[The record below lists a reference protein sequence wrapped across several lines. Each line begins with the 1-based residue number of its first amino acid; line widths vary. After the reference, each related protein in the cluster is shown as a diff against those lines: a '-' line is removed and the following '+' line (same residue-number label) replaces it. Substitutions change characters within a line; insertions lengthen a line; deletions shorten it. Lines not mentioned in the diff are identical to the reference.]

1 MHPPMPRNPVKQFLL
16 KVLLW
21 MPVCFAVWYYM
32 RGVIGVPTWLGVK
45 AVMVGLFAEIIRNIE
60 FQGHLVNVVLQFTPE
75 NVPGLDIPPGQV
87 AEMLFSVNS
96 LMYGYSI
103 PLYTGLLLASPGS
116 ERQKWIRW
124 LTGFAILVLV
134 QVWGVSFDILKSLL
148 FNMEPAISASL
159 GFSDLQKELVVLG
172 YQFGYLILP
181 AVAPLVIWIGFH
193 QDFIAELAPG
203 LRERFVS
210 R

>member
-1 MHPPMPRNPVKQFLL
+1 MPRNPVKQFLL
-16 KVLLW
+16 RVLLW
-21 MPVCFAVWYYM
+21 IPVCFAVWYYM
-32 RGVIGVPTWLGVK
+32 RGVIGIPTWFGVK
-45 AVMVGLFAEIIRNIE
+45 AIMTGLFPETIRNIE

-75 NVPGLDIPPGQV
+75 KVPGLDILPGQV

-124 LTGFAILVLV
+124 IIGFVILLLA
-134 QVWGVSFDILKSLL
+134 QIWGVSFDILKTLL
-148 FNMEPAISASL
+148 FNLEPAISGAL
-159 GFSDLQKELVVLG
+159 GFSALQKELVVLG

-181 AVAPLVIWIGFH
+181 AVTPLVLWIGFH
-193 QDFIAELAPG
+193 QEFIAELAPG
-203 LRERFVS
+203 LKGRFVS

>member
-1 MHPPMPRNPVKQFLL
+1 MPSDPVKRFLL

-32 RGVIGVPTWLGVK
+32 RGVIGVPTFFGVK
-45 AVMVGLFAEIIRNIE
+45 AVMANLFPEIIRNVE
-60 FQGHLVNVVLQFTPE
+60 FQGHLVNVVLEFTPE
-75 NVPGLDIPPGQV
+75 NMPGLDIPPGQV

-116 ERQKWIRW
+116 ERQKWLRW
-124 LTGFAILVLV
+124 IAGFVILVLV
-134 QVWGVSFDILKSLL
+134 QIWGVSFDILKTLL
-148 FNMEPAISASL
+148 FNMEPAISAGL
-159 GFSDLQKELVVLG
+159 GFSALQKELVVLG

-181 AVAPLVIWIGFH
+181 AVTPLVLWIGFNRE
-193 QDFIAELAPG
+193 FITELAPG
-203 LRERFVS
+203 LQERFVS
-210 R
+210 H